1 LPTLP
6 LTHGQLFVLVL
17 TLGAYAIGVAIQRAA
32 HRSALLNPTLLAIS
46 IVTTAL
52 WLLKP
57 DYGTYFSAA
66 QPVHFLLGPTV
77 VALAVP
83 MYRHGALIR
92 ERAFVICS

>member
-32 HRSALLNPTLLAIS
+32 HRSALLNPTLLAIG

-52 WLLKP
+52 WLLKL
-57 DYGTYFSAA
+57 DYGTYFSA
-66 QPVHFLLGPTV
+66 
-77 VALAVP
+77 
-83 MYRHGALIR
+83 GALSAWPHGR
-92 ERAFVICS
+92 GAGRANVSAWRSDPRTRL